1 MREQICY
8 SEEAVESALRPD
20 DAEFARLATALGNP
34 ARLAIVRFLYQHG
47 ACICGEI
54 VNVIPL
60 AQSTVSQHL
69 KTLKEAGWIQGE
81 VDGSRICY
89 SLNPDAIPQFL
100 GLWTQSFPSLPTGN
114 ADEPQTETLSH
125 AR

>member
-1 MREQICY
+1 M
-8 SEEAVESALRPD
+8 RPD
-20 DAEFARLATALGNP
+20 DVEFARLAAALGNP
-34 ARLAIVRFLYQHG
+34 ARLAIVRFLHQHG

-69 KTLKEAGWIQGE
+69 KTLKEAGWIVGE

-89 SLNPDAIPQFL
+89 CLNPDAMQQFKEF
-100 GLWTQSFPSLPTGN
+100 WAQSFSTSLN
-114 ADEPQTETLSH
+114 ENVSDEKLDLAH

>member
-1 MREQICY
+1 MRKQICC
-8 SEEAVESALRPD
+8 SEEAVESAVRSD
-20 DAEFARLATALGNP
+20 DAEFARLAAALGNP

-89 SLNPDAIPQFL
+89 SLNPDAISQFL
-100 GLWTQSFPSLPTGN
+100 GLWAQSFPVLPTEN
-114 ADEPQTETLSH
+114 ADEPQIETLSH